1 MKRSYAVNSVNGFGP
16 HKNMLDLLKNAGFEA
31 VDVDLKQATCLRPD
45 WQDYVKSLR
54 EELDQKGITCMQV
67 HLPFDS
73 LLNCCTNVNQE
84 LEQASRNA
92 VYAAQIL
99 GANWCVFHP
108 RTAMSKQYDWDIS
121 RKYTKEAL
129 MPLVEIAEK
138 IDTGIAVEN
147 IPVFPDCPQHRFFG
161 SDPDDLCEL
170 VDSAN
175 SSHIG
180 ICWDTGHANL
190 MSFDQPKVIR
200 QLGSRIKCTH
210 LHSNYKE
217 QDWHLLPIFGI
228 IDWKRIMKAFRDI
241 EYAGDLSLEVIAV
254 NYKAAQNYYHTAFDA
269 VTMLKD
275 LFENE

>member
-54 EELDQKGITCMQV
+54 EELDQKGITCTQV

-180 ICWDTGHANL
+180 ICWDTGHAY
-190 MSFDQPKVIR
+190 MVYADQYEPLIK
-200 QLGSRIKCTH
+200 LGHRLHCTH
-210 LHSNYKE
+210 INDNLGKDDLH
-217 QDWHLLPIFGI
+217 LPPFSGTIK
-228 IDWKRIMKAFRDI
+228 WETLMKALRDI
-241 EYAGDLSLEVIAV
+241 NYPGVLNLEININNNVPEMLRDPGLAYALETLKTL
-254 NYKAAQNYYHTAFDA
+254 KAI
-269 VTMLKD
+269 
-275 LFENE
+275 